1 MAERLVYPVVFDPTV
16 ELNRIQITV
25 PDVPEVKV
33 LGIDE
38 DDAVSKA
45 AHAIGEALAT
55 TTEIPVPSAPSE
67 IALYGQQRLSFI
79 VLDLDEYKEQTKKPS
94 KKRAKAKKSSKK

>member
-1 MAERLVYPVVFDPTV
+1 MAERLVYPAVFDPTV

-38 DDAVSKA
+38 DDAVMKA
-45 AHAIGEALAT
+45 AHAIGEALAKT
-55 TTEIPVPSAPSE
+55 TAIPVPSAPSE
-67 IALYGQQRLSFI
+67 IAVYG
-79 VLDLDEYKEQTKKPS
+79 
-94 KKRAKAKKSSKK
+94 